1 MVFFYRFW
9 NCSDNVVFFYR
20 FWNCSAHLLIVF
32 RTCGVM
38 PTGGV
43 MIRSEVD
50 RGFKWQMG
58 QTKEYKTGILIC

>member
-1 MVFFYRFW
+1 MWCFSIDFRTVLTMWCFLFFHFT
-9 NCSDNVVFFYR
+9 
-20 FWNCSAHLLIVF
+20 HLLIVF
-32 RTCGVM
+32 RTGGVM